1 MFSESG
7 IMGGVSLSWVRLL
20 RVLEFENLLFGL
32 GIDHLDKNSIKK
44 KKHRED
50 KERRSHLWYTSQHF
64 IIKYFI
70 NVTFK
75 QKILYTD
82 AIIVKQKLK
91 RLMC

>member
-1 MFSESG
+1 M
-7 IMGGVSLSWVRLL
+7 SWVRLL

-50 KERRSHLWYTSQHF
+50 KERRSRLWFTSQYF

-82 AIIVKQKLK
+82 TIIVKQKLQ